1 MLNHNAAYEA
11 VAAGYPN
18 CISSMF
24 IAECN
29 IWSRNICWIIDPRD
43 FTIGFYSVT
52 IDPVLAKTKTAMC
65 PPWATLLWRLRLLCC
80 IVIRFAPLF
89 WFARGCNRTT
99 TISAKVVNGVC
110 YGHTADAF
118 KCLYSVPHVCIFARV
133 FAAGS

>member
-65 PPWATLLWRLRLLCC
+65 PHGQRYYGGYVYFVVSLLGLRLCSGSPG
-80 IVIRFAPLF
+80 VVTGPLQ
-89 WFARGCNRTT
+89 
-99 TISAKVVNGVC
+99 
-110 YGHTADAF
+110 
-118 KCLYSVPHVCIFARV
+118 SVPR
-133 FAAGS
+133 S